1 MAVNFEP
8 SAKSLGGS
16 TGQRENTLRHGRWRF
31 FTLREALIVAQI
43 AARICWMLFVIVG
56 LGMLL
61 WLLLSGCALNMG
73 SGSASTDA
81 SEIRSLTGTNRTS
94 DVKIG
99 K

>member
-1 MAVNFEP
+1 
-8 SAKSLGGS
+8 
-16 TGQRENTLRHGRWRF
+16 
-31 FTLREALIVAQI
+31 
-43 AARICWMLFVIVG
+43 MLFVIVG